1 MLKYLSRNRRSSETQ
16 TNSHHDNARVARNSA
31 QGQGHVQP
39 MPMEKIYLYHIAIFF
54 ISSWNTI
61 KLEHYIDSYY
71 KILHAKVGINI
82 YAKTMQ
88 LEVF

>member
-1 MLKYLSRNRRSSETQ
+1 MYQEIAALRKHKQIRTMITLVWRETPPRVKVTYNRFRWRKY
-16 TNSHHDNARVARNSA
+16 
-31 QGQGHVQP
+31 
-39 MPMEKIYLYHIAIFF
+39 ILYHIANFF

>member
-39 MPMEKIYLYHIAIFF
+39 MPIEKYILYHIRGILLNL
-54 ISSWNTI
+54 NT
-61 KLEHYIDSYY
+61 
-71 KILHAKVGINI
+71 
-82 YAKTMQ
+82 T
-88 LEVF
+88 